1 MSTAQEQRTVSRV
14 TGVTYDEYLRRR
26 DDPAHA
32 RTRMAYLDGV
42 LEIMSPEQ
50 RHEIGAHDI
59 AAFVV
64 AYCEAFDVEYQ
75 ATRSTTFR
83 KGTPGEPEGAGN
95 EPDES
100 FYLRDAAVTAAANK
114 SKETLDLAVD
124 PPPSLWIE
132 VENTTSALDRLK
144 LYARLRVPEVW
155 RYQARDGVLWF
166 GRLAGERYAE
176 IPTSVALPGLTP
188 ALVLAALDR
197 GATLPTSAW
206 VRWLKGTWF
215 PEHRQELE
223 DAGAGR

>member
-1 MSTAQEQRTVSRV
+1 M
-14 TGVTYDEYLRRR
+14 TYDEYLRRR

-64 AYCEAFDVEYQ
+64 AYCEAFEVEYQ

-95 EPDES
+95 EPDEN

-132 VENTTSALDRLK
+132 VENTTSALGPLE
-144 LYARLRVPEVW
+144 ALRPVAGAGGLRTRP
-155 RYQARDGVLWF
+155 ATGLWF

-176 IPTSVALPGLTP
+176 LLTSVALPGLTP
-188 ALVLAALDR
+188 AWSGGAGPRRDVATSR
-197 GATLPTSAW
+197 GSAG
-206 VRWLKGTWF
+206 LKGT
-215 PEHRQELE
+215 
-223 DAGAGR
+223 